1 MVKKKEYPERGEFV
15 LATVKEVFRQGVF
28 ATLDEYGDKKGM
40 LHISEISLK
49 WVRNI
54 RDYVKEGQKVVLKV
68 LNVNPERGHIDIS
81 LRRVNDAQ
89 RKEKLYEVKQ
99 KQRTKRL
106 IEMLTKGLKLSKK
119 EIETEILSKLR
130 EEYESVYEGF
140 EAIAGD
146 NDIINRLGISKGLRA
161 KVLEV
166 VNKNVK
172 PPFVTV
178 TGFVELRSYSPDGI
192 DLIKESLDK
201 IQGYDSDG
209 NVDVSYISAPL
220 YRVKVQADDY
230 KSAEK
235 LLHSSI
241 NVGIDHIE
249 KNQGRGEFHRELPEK
264 QK

>member
-1 MVKKKEYPERGEFV
+1 MAKKAAYPEEGEFI

-28 ATLDEYGDKKGM
+28 VTLDEYGDKKGM

-68 LNVNPERGHIDIS
+68 LNVNPERGHIDLS

-99 KQRTKRL
+99 KQRSQRI
-106 IEMLTKGLKLSKK
+106 IELLTKELKLSKK
-119 EIETEILSKLR
+119 ELETEILSKL
-130 EEYESVYEGF
+130 EDYASPYDGF

-146 NDIINRLGISKGLRA
+146 NTLIEKLGIRKKNRAGLLDII
-161 KVLEV
+161 
-166 VNKNVK
+166 NKNVK
-172 PPFVTV
+172 PPFVVV
-178 TGFVELRSYSPDGI
+178 TGFVKLNSYAPNGVDI
-192 DLIKESLDK
+192 IRESLIR
-201 IQGYDSDG
+201 IQESGAEGEIEVNY
-209 NVDVSYISAPL
+209 VSAPF
-220 YRVKVQADDY
+220 YRVKVRAEDY

-235 LLHSSI
+235 LLHNS
-241 NVGIDHIE
+241 VKKGIEYMERNHG
-249 KNQGRGEFHRELPEK
+249 KGEFHKEMAER